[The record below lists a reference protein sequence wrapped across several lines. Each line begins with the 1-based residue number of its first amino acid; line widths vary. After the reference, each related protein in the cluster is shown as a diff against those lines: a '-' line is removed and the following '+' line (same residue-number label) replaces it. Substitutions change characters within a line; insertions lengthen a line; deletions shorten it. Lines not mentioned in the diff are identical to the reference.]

1 MGEDLR
7 SVVEGALTLSE
18 EELKSSLS
26 FLMDTIRSV
35 GVKEFLK
42 AVPDLLSKMVEKMET
57 LNLASFVR
65 EVPQASSKF
74 LDVLW
79 EGLGVLAEE
88 DPEIRKKMEEM
99 GALIVNFKAT
109 DSPMVGHFKV
119 SGGKLS
125 GGGKGVMTA
134 DLTAFASTA
143 DLVGLLTGKVDPIWG
158 ALTGRYKVEG
168 KVADAMRLAP
178 LMKLLPKL
186 LVKRGGSE
194 GKVL

>member
-7 SVVEGALTLSE
+7 SVVEGALALSE

-26 FLMDTIRSV
+26 FLMDTIQSV
-35 GVKEFLK
+35 GIREFLRV
-42 AVPDLLSKMVEKMET
+42 VPDLLSKMVEKMET
-57 LNLASFVR
+57 LDLASFVR
-65 EVPQASSKF
+65 EVPQASSRF

-79 EGLGVLAEE
+79 EGLGVLAEGDSE
-88 DPEIRKKMEEM
+88 VKKKLEEM
-99 GALIVNFKAT
+99 GSLIVNFKAT

-119 SGGKLS
+119 SEGKLS
-125 GGGKGVMTA
+125 GGGRGAMMA
-134 DLTAFASTA
+134 DLTVFASTA
-143 DLVGLLTGKVDPIWG
+143 DLMGLLTGKVDPIWG
-158 ALTGRYKVEG
+158 ALTGRYRVEG

-186 LVKRGGSE
+186 LVKEEGLK